1 MTTVTSS
8 SSSSFFSTSNL
19 ISINSAAQLPIKLN
33 TQNYPSWR
41 AQFNSLLLGHKLL
54 GFVDGSNKPPPA
66 TILSANDKETIPSTV
81 SNPEYEIWFQQ
92 DQLLLHGIISSTTEG
107 VIPFTASC
115 QTSKQAWDKL
125 TQMFA
130 NKSRS
135 RMMSLTE
142 KLA

>member
-1 MTTVTSS
+1 MDV
-8 SSSSFFSTSNL
+8 
-19 ISINSAAQLPIKLN
+19 QLPIKLN

-66 TILSANDKETIPSTV
+66 TILSTNDKETTPSTV

-107 VIPFTASC
+107 VIPFIASC
-115 QTSKQAWDKL
+115 
-125 TQMFA
+125 
-130 NKSRS
+130 
-135 RMMSLTE
+135 
-142 KLA
+142 